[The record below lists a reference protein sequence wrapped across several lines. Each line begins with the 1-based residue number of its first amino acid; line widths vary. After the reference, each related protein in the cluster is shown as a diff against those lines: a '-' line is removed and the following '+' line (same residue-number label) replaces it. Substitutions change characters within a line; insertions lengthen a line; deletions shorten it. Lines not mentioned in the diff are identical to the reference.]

1 MAAKYERTFEIFAS
15 FDDPGAVAVVEV
27 MVHATPAE
35 DDAKRGNE
43 GMLV

>member
-15 FDDPGAVAVVEV
+15 FDDPEADVVVEV
-27 MVHATPAE
+27 LMHATPAE